1 MKSRNKNKHISYSYY
16 DYNGLVWRLPEGE
29 NDVIAWMKD
38 DSQRNIIIEIF
49 IGLTLRELYRAWR
62 QTNTVCKTRQWFG
75 SSQGVIYERLDKQW
89 PISHL
94 RTNFQYVDDQP
105 SGCSFY
111 SIYLLYNNC
120 LRAIL
125 AIAVYFLAEQETKKK
140 KNTGKVLPAV
150 GYIFCNIRK
159 CIFTDNGA
167 ERNRPEFR

>member
-1 MKSRNKNKHISYSYY
+1 MIIMVWCDVSRK
-16 DYNGLVWRLPEGE
+16 VR
-29 NDVIAWMKD
+29 MKD

-140 KNTGKVLPAV
+140 NTGKVLPAV